1 MNSNREYIRKY
12 LKKNKRQKHNKDR
25 NTLIIGQN
33 NKLFILYFNLVNFNI
48 YLYRYHFKRTIYY
61 INNNHIVDYL
71 Y

>member
-48 YLYRYHFKRTIYY
+48 YIY
-61 INNNHIVDYL
+61 IAIIL
-71 Y
+71 REQLIIFII